1 MARVTGV
8 RGFSLIELLLVVA
21 LIAIVGAMAIPLV
34 LNTTAQIRLSA
45 NARQVERELQ
55 TARMRAVRSNRA
67 IRVRFNCPTTGE
79 YRMVEVLGTV
89 QTPAADDD
97 DSRASVR
104 CGYSTYPYPDND
116 PEVTAVPN
124 NDGPIRTLQEGVGF
138 GGDVQTVEFW
148 PDGTAHVSSG
158 GGTPWPV
165 IPGDASFTVLDV
177 QHSTIVTSIGVNGL
191 GKITLH

>member
-1 MARVTGV
+1 IAAAARHGNDLASAVDGTSNVASDVLRLHPMARVTGV
-8 RGFSLIELLLVVA
+8 RGFSLTELPLVVA

-55 TARMRAVRSNRA
+55 TARMRAVRSHRA

-104 CGYSTYPYPDND
+104 CGYST
-116 PEVTAVPN
+116 
-124 NDGPIRTLQEGVGF
+124 
-138 GGDVQTVEFW
+138 
-148 PDGTAHVSSG
+148 
-158 GGTPWPV
+158 
-165 IPGDASFTVLDV
+165 
-177 QHSTIVTSIGVNGL
+177 
-191 GKITLH
+191 